1 MAISNTISTMSGINM
16 ATSGNVTS
24 GISNQQYEAQTSTP
38 SGVGRVESTGGV
50 EKQLINAIEKANQLQ
65 RGTTECQFSIHQET
79 KQVMIKLVDSTTKEV
94 IKEIPSE
101 KILDM
106 FATMC
111 EAAGL
116 FVDTKR

>member
-1 MAISNTISTMSGINM
+1 MAISNTINTMSGINIPTSSNI
-16 ATSGNVTS
+16 TSGVS
-24 GISNQQYEAQTSTP
+24 AQYYETKTSTP
-38 SGVGRVESTGGV
+38 SGVGKVEGTNGI
-50 EKQLINAIEKANQLQ
+50 EKQLINAIEKANQLK

>member
-1 MAISNTISTMSGINM
+1 MEVSNIINATGSINM
-16 ATSGNVTS
+16 ANGSSISS
-24 GISNQQYEAQTSTP
+24 GISTQHYEMQTSTP
-38 SGVGRVESTGGV
+38 SGVGKIEGASGI
-50 EKQLINAIEKANQLQ
+50 EKQFINAIEKANQLQ
-65 RGTTECQFSIHQET
+65 RGTTECQFSIHQDT
-79 KQVMIKLVDSTTKEV
+79 KQVMIKLVDTTTKEV

-111 EAAGL
+111 EATGL

>member
-1 MAISNTISTMSGINM
+1 MAINNIINTMSGINIPTNGNM
-16 ATSGNVTS
+16 TSGVPT
-24 GISNQQYEAQTSTP
+24 QQYEAQTSTP
-38 SGVGRVESTGGV
+38 VGVGRVEGTGSV
-50 EKQLINAIEKANQLQ
+50 EKQLINAIEKANHLQ
-65 RGTTECQFSIHQET
+65 RGTTECQFSIHQDT
-79 KQVMIKLVDSTTKEV
+79 KQVMIKLIDCTTKEV

-101 KILDM
+101 KLLDV